1 MYSDKKELLK
11 IAINTLKK
19 HHEKQQRW
27 QDTFN
32 EMFDGHFVPTYSDD
46 LEGVIIKALETI
58 YSDEYE
64 IISWWI
70 YEQDF
75 GEKCKEKPA
84 MWDNNGPINLRN
96 IDELH
101 EYLIQNMEN
110 LEDNEKNEE
119 ESITTNFDKQNKDIK
134 ENSSDNYQK
143 IDENYR
149 FLFETIFGK
158 IH

>member
-1 MYSDKKELLK
+1 MHSNKKELLK
-11 IAINTLKK
+11 IAIDTLKK
-19 HHEKQQRW
+19 YHEKQQRW

-46 LEGVIIKALETI
+46 LENVIIKALETI

-110 LEDNEKNEE
+110 LED
-119 ESITTNFDKQNKDIK
+119 KQNEDIK
-134 ENSSDNYQK
+134 KTSSDNYQK

>member
-1 MYSDKKELLK
+1 MHSDKKELLK
-11 IAINTLKK
+11 IAIDTLKK

-46 LEGVIIKALETI
+46 LENVIIKALETI

-110 LEDNEKNEE
+110 LE
-119 ESITTNFDKQNKDIK
+119 ESIITNFDKQNEDIK
-134 ENSSDNYQK
+134 KNSSDNYQK